1 MYIRE
6 SLILTT
12 DQALN
17 DITLSRFFGGNNN
30 TDAHYDNRRSQKAR
44 LFDTIIRSPCSVFL
58 N

>member
-44 LFDTIIRSPCSVFL
+44 LIQ
-58 N
+58 